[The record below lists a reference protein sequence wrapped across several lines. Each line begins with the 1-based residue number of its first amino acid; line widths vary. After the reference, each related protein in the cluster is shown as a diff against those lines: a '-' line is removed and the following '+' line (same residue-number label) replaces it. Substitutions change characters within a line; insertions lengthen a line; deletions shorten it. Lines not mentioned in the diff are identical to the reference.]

1 MLWLPILAVWGCI
14 PELTKD
20 CVDMTNSSSTYLGIV
35 AGVAIGALISWWIY
49 NRQKKTTILQD
60 NILEKIEKIEENN
73 GKILAHLEA
82 FANHHDMVLNKIV
95 HMNEAILD
103 LNRRMNSFGEK
114 K

>member
-14 PELTKD
+14 PELTRG

-60 NILEKIEKIEENN
+60 DILERIEKIEENN

-82 FANHHDMVLNKIV
+82 FANHHDVVLNKIV
-95 HMNEAILD
+95 HMNEDILD
-103 LNRRMNSFGEK
+103 LNKRIDSFGEEK
-114 K
+114 